1 MLFNLSR
8 RLTMYSRDHRSY
20 PDLWERIRKG
30 RHVHVSLPR
39 RIRYLKKPGL
49 AARSSV
55 LPRILAGSTFAL
67 WLSIAAP
74 FQSCTAQ
81 VSKNQQGTAGDLK
94 QLSLEQLGDVEVT
107 TASKEPE
114 EVWRTAAAIYV
125 LTQEDIRRSG
135 ATSVPEALRLVP
147 GVEVARIDS
156 SSWAVG
162 IRGFGSGFSKSV
174 LVLIDGRNVYTPLFA
189 GVNWKLQNVMLEDV
203 DRIEVIRGPGGT
215 IWGTNAV
222 NGVINII
229 TKNSKDSRGALVS
242 AGGGNMDQGTGGIR
256 YGGGTG
262 RHLNYRVYGMA
273 FGRGPEFHTDGD
285 RFDDWQL
292 GQGGFRIDWDGQG
305 KDTLTLQGDLYK
317 GAVGQRENLAFYSPP
332 SSINVDQAQEVSGGN
347 ILGRWR
353 HELANGSDFQL
364 QAYYDRTY
372 RLGSQVGET
381 RNTFDIDLIHHFN
394 ALPRQNII
402 WGLGARWSPSD
413 VVQTVATLDFLPHH
427 QSDDSYSV
435 FAQDQVEIVRN
446 KLSAT
451 IGSKFEH
458 NIYTGWETQPSA
470 RLLWTPSAHQ
480 SVWAAVTR
488 AVRSPSRLDE
498 DLQLTGLVTAAPTPI
513 FLRLAG
519 NPEFVS
525 ETLLGYELGYRK
537 LVTSNFYVDSSIF
550 HNSYNNLTSL
560 GALTF
565 SFETSPPPL
574 RLVATIPWANG
585 IKGNTDGVEIAPDWK
600 ANRWLEFKLSYSYLN
615 MDLKNRPGSS
625 DAGTIRTDEGSSP
638 RHELSVQSHINLR
651 KGFQFDHTYRY
662 VGALPGQFVKSYSTM
677 DARLGW
683 RFAERFELSFVGQ
696 NLFQPSHFEFG
707 GDPGGLLGVK
717 RSAYVK
723 MVWTSDTDKH

>member
-1 MLFNLSR
+1 LANGSGYLCPH
-8 RLTMYSRDHRSY
+8 T
-20 PDLWERIRKG
+20 G
-30 RHVHVSLPR
+30 RYQAIWSNQR
-39 RIRYLKKPGL
+39 
-49 AARSSV
+49 
-55 LPRILAGSTFAL
+55 AG
-67 WLSIAAP
+67 
-74 FQSCTAQ
+74 
-81 VSKNQQGTAGDLK
+81 
-94 QLSLEQLGDVEVT
+94 
-107 TASKEPE
+107 
-114 EVWRTAAAIYV
+114 
-125 LTQEDIRRSG
+125 
-135 ATSVPEALRLVP
+135 LVP

-156 SSWAVG
+156 SSWAVR

-229 TKNSKDSRGALVS
+229 TKNSKDSHGTLASV
-242 AGGGNMDQGTGGIR
+242 GGGNIDQGTGGFR
-256 YGGGTG
+256 YGGGVG
-262 RHLNYRVYGMA
+262 RYLNYRVYGMA

-292 GQGGFRIDWDGQG
+292 GQSGFRMDWDGQD
-305 KDTLTLQGDLYK
+305 KDAFTLQGDLYK
-317 GAVGQRENLAFYSPP
+317 GVVGQRQSIAFYSPP
-332 SSINVDQAQEVSGGN
+332 SSINVDQAQDVSGGN
-347 ILGRWR
+347 ILARWR
-353 HELANGSDFQL
+353 HELGSGSDFQF

-381 RNTFDIDLIHHFN
+381 RNTFDIDFIHHFN

-427 QSDDSYSV
+427 QLDNSYSV

-458 NIYTGWETQPSA
+458 NIYTGWEIQPSA

-498 DLQLTGLVTAAPTPI
+498 DLQLTGLVTAAPQPI
-513 FLRLAG
+513 FIRLAG

-537 LVTSNFYVDSSIF
+537 LVTSRFYMDFSVF
-550 HNSYNNLTSL
+550 HNSYNSLTSF
-560 GALTF
+560 GTLTF
-565 SFETSPPPL
+565 SVETSPPPL
-574 RLVATIPWANG
+574 RVIATVPWANG

-600 ANRWLEFKLSYSYLN
+600 VNSWLEFKLSYSYLN
-615 MDLKNRPGSS
+615 MDLKNRPGNL
-625 DAGTIRTDEGSSP
+625 DTDTIRTDEGSSP
-638 RHELSVQSHINLR
+638 RHEVNVRSRINLP
-651 KGFQFDHTYRY
+651 KGFEFDPTYRY
-662 VGALPGQFVKSYSTM
+662 VGALPGQLVKSYSTM
-677 DARLGW
+677 DARLSW
-683 RFAERFELSFVGQ
+683 RFAEHFELSFVGQ
-696 NLFQPSHFEFG
+696 NLFQPSHFEFR
-707 GDPGGLLGVK
+707 GDPGGLLGMK
-717 RSAYVK
+717 RSAYAK
-723 MVWTSDTDKH
+723 IVWTNNKDSH